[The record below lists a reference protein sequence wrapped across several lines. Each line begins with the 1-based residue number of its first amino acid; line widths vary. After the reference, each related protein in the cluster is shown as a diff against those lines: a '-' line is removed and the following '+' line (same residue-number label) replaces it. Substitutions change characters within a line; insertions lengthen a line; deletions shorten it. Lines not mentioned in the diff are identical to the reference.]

1 MTSSGGN
8 HSIANTRPRFASN
21 RKTGPEEGLRG
32 GRAER
37 NDQIRTYYLD
47 LGVQPGPARADLD
60 GFRFVVH
67 SALPPPYELEMLDD
81 IGYIDIVGR
90 KSGSLHRFVQDASR
104 RPNTDGPHRP
114 RCLPAARRQA

>member
-47 LGVQPGPARADLD
+47 LGVQPGPCTRGSRWLYVCRAF
-60 GFRFVVH
+60 G
-67 SALPPPYELEMLDD
+67 
-81 IGYIDIVGR
+81 
-90 KSGSLHRFVQDASR
+90 AS
-104 RPNTDGPHRP
+104 
-114 RCLPAARRQA
+114 PAV